1 MALLEVSHVSKSY
14 GNNRVLDDV
23 TFNITKGK
31 IVGLLGPNGSGKTT
45 LIKLI
50 NDLLKEDSGT
60 IKVEGLDL
68 GVETKKLISY
78 LPDKNYLNNN
88 MTVLELL
95 NYFKDFYED
104 FRIDKAKEL
113 IGKLDLDLNQKL
125 KTMSKGTKEKVQL
138 ILVMSRKAK
147 LYILDEPI
155 GGIDPAARDYII
167 NTILTNFSNDASLL
181 ISTHLIS
188 DLEKVLDEVIFLKNG
203 KVVRSG
209 STDEIRK
216 ETNMSI
222 NDLFRETLIIKSDS

>member
-1 MALLEVSHVSKSY
+1 MALLEVSHITKSY
-14 GNNRVLDDV
+14 GANRVLDDV
-23 TFNITKGK
+23 TFSVPKGK

-203 KVVRSG
+203 KVVRCG

-222 NDLFRETLIIKSDS
+222 NDLFREEFKC

>member
-113 IGKLDLDLNQKL
+113 IGKLNLDLNQKL

-203 KVVRSG
+203 KVVRNG

-222 NDLFRETLIIKSDS
+222 NDLFREEFKC

>member
-14 GNNRVLDDV
+14 GANRVLDDV
-23 TFNITKGK
+23 TFSIPKGK

-50 NDLLKEDSGT
+50 NDLLKEDSGS

-222 NDLFRETLIIKSDS
+222 NDLFREEFKC

>member
-14 GNNRVLDDV
+14 GANRVLDDV
-23 TFNITKGK
+23 TFSIPKGK

-50 NDLLKEDSGT
+50 NDLLKEDSGS

-113 IGKLDLDLNQKL
+113 IGKLGLDLNQKL

-209 STDEIRK
+209 STDDIRK

-222 NDLFRETLIIKSDS
+222 NDLFREEFKC

>member
-31 IVGLLGPNGSGKTT
+31 IVVLLGPNGSGKTT

-113 IGKLDLDLNQKL
+113 IGKLNLDLNQKL

-222 NDLFRETLIIKSDS
+222 NDLFREEFKC

>member
-1 MALLEVSHVSKSY
+1 MALLEVSHITKSY

-23 TFNITKGK
+23 TFNVTKGK
-31 IVGLLGPNGSGKTT
+31 IVGLLGPNGRGKTT

-50 NDLLKEDSGT
+50 NDLIKEDSGS

-113 IGKLDLDLNQKL
+113 IGKLNLDLNQKL

-203 KVVRSG
+203 KVVRCG

-222 NDLFRETLIIKSDS
+222 NDLFREEFKC

>member
-1 MALLEVSHVSKSY
+1 MALLEVSHVSKNY

-88 MTVLELL
+88 MTVIELL

-113 IGKLDLDLNQKL
+113 IGKLNLDLNQKL

-222 NDLFRETLIIKSDS
+222 NDLFREEFKC

>member
-31 IVGLLGPNGSGKTT
+31 IVGLLGPNGGGKTT

-113 IGKLDLDLNQKL
+113 IGKLGLDLNQKL

-167 NTILTNFSNDASLL
+167 NTILTNFNDDASLL

-222 NDLFRETLIIKSDS
+222 NDLFREEFKC

>member
-14 GNNRVLDDV
+14 GANRVLDDV
-23 TFNITKGK
+23 TFSIPKGK

-50 NDLLKEDSGT
+50 NDLLKEDSGS

-113 IGKLDLDLNQKL
+113 IGKLGLDLNQKL

-222 NDLFRETLIIKSDS
+222 NDLFREEFKC

>member
-14 GNNRVLDDV
+14 GNNRVLDDI

-113 IGKLDLDLNQKL
+113 ISKLGLDLNQKL

-222 NDLFRETLIIKSDS
+222 NDLFREEFKC

>member
-1 MALLEVSHVSKSY
+1 MALLEVSHITKSY
-14 GNNRVLDDV
+14 GNNKVLDDV
-23 TFNITKGK
+23 TFSIPKGK

-60 IKVEGLDL
+60 IKVNGLDL
-68 GVETKKLISY
+68 GVETKKIISY

-222 NDLFRETLIIKSDS
+222 NDLFREEFKC

>member
-14 GNNRVLDDV
+14 GANRVLDDV
-23 TFNITKGK
+23 TFSIPKGK

-113 IGKLDLDLNQKL
+113 IGKLELDLNQKL

-222 NDLFRETLIIKSDS
+222 NDLFREEFKC

>member
-113 IGKLDLDLNQKL
+113 IGKLNLDLNQKL

-203 KVVRSG
+203 KVVRCG

-216 ETNMSI
+216 ETKLSI
-222 NDLFRETLIIKSDS
+222 NDLFREEFKC

>member
-1 MALLEVSHVSKSY
+1 MALLEVSHITKSY
-14 GNNRVLDDV
+14 GNKVVLDDV

-95 NYFKDFYED
+95 NYFNDFYED

-113 IGKLDLDLNQKL
+113 IGKLGLDLNQKL

-147 LYILDEPI
+147 LYVLDEPI

-167 NTILTNFSNDASLL
+167 NTILTNFSSDASLL

-188 DLEKVLDEVIFLKNG
+188 DLEKVLDEVIFLKEG
-203 KVVRSG
+203 KVVRNG
-209 STDEIRK
+209 SSDEIRK

-222 NDLFRETLIIKSDS
+222 NDLFREEFKC

>member
-1 MALLEVSHVSKSY
+1 MALLEVSHITKSY
-14 GNNRVLDDV
+14 GNNKVLDDV
-23 TFNITKGK
+23 TFSIPKGK

-60 IKVEGLDL
+60 IKVNGLDL
-68 GVETKKLISY
+68 GVETKKIISY

-167 NTILTNFSNDASLL
+167 NTILTNFSDDASLL

-222 NDLFRETLIIKSDS
+222 NDLFREEFKC

>member
-50 NDLLKEDSGT
+50 NDLLKEDSGS

-113 IGKLDLDLNQKL
+113 IGKLNLDLNQKL

-155 GGIDPAARDYII
+155 GGIDPATRDYII

-222 NDLFRETLIIKSDS
+222 NDLFREEFKC

>member
-14 GNNRVLDDV
+14 GANRVLDDV
-23 TFNITKGK
+23 TFSIPKGK

-50 NDLLKEDSGT
+50 NDLLKEDSGS

-113 IGKLDLDLNQKL
+113 IGKLGLDLNQKL

-138 ILVMSRKAK
+138 IQLIFVMSRKAK

-222 NDLFRETLIIKSDS
+222 NDLFREEFKC

>member
-1 MALLEVSHVSKSY
+1 
-14 GNNRVLDDV
+14 
-23 TFNITKGK
+23 
-31 IVGLLGPNGSGKTT
+31 
-45 LIKLI
+45 
-50 NDLLKEDSGT
+50 
-60 IKVEGLDL
+60 
-68 GVETKKLISY
+68 
-78 LPDKNYLNNN
+78 
-88 MTVLELL
+88 
-95 NYFKDFYED
+95 
-104 FRIDKAKEL
+104 
-113 IGKLDLDLNQKL
+113 
-125 KTMSKGTKEKVQL
+125 
-138 ILVMSRKAK
+138 MSRKAK

-222 NDLFRETLIIKSDS
+222 NDLFREEFKC

>member
-167 NTILTNFSNDASLL
+167 NTILTNFSDDASLL

-216 ETNMSI
+216 ETKLSI
-222 NDLFRETLIIKSDS
+222 NDLFREEFKC

>member
-14 GNNRVLDDV
+14 GNNRVLDDF

-113 IGKLDLDLNQKL
+113 IGKLGLDLNQKL

-167 NTILTNFSNDASLL
+167 NTILTNFNDDASLL

-222 NDLFRETLIIKSDS
+222 NDLFREEFKC

>member
-14 GNNRVLDDV
+14 GANRVLDDV
-23 TFNITKGK
+23 TFSIPKGK

-113 IGKLDLDLNQKL
+113 IGKLNLDLNQKL

-222 NDLFRETLIIKSDS
+222 NDLFREEFKC

>member
-1 MALLEVSHVSKSY
+1 MALLEVSHITKSY
-14 GNNRVLDDV
+14 GNNKVLDDV
-23 TFNITKGK
+23 TFSIPKGK

-50 NDLLKEDSGT
+50 NDLLKEDSGI
-60 IKVEGLDL
+60 IKVNGLDL
-68 GVETKKLISY
+68 GVETKKIISY

-216 ETNMSI
+216 ETKLSI
-222 NDLFRETLIIKSDS
+222 NDLFREEFKC

>member
-1 MALLEVSHVSKSY
+1 MALLEVSHITKSY
-14 GNNRVLDDV
+14 GNNKVLDDV
-23 TFNITKGK
+23 TFSIPKGK

-188 DLEKVLDEVIFLKNG
+188 DLEKVLDEIIFLKNG

-222 NDLFRETLIIKSDS
+222 NDLFREEFKC

>member
-1 MALLEVSHVSKSY
+1 MALLEVSHVTKSY

-23 TFNITKGK
+23 TFKISKGK

-88 MTVLELL
+88 MTVIELL

-167 NTILTNFSNDASLL
+167 NTILTNFSDDASLL

-216 ETNMSI
+216 ETKLSI
-222 NDLFRETLIIKSDS
+222 NDLFREEFKC

>member
-1 MALLEVSHVSKSY
+1 MALLEVNNITKSY
-14 GNNRVLDDV
+14 GANRVLDDV
-23 TFNITKGK
+23 TFSIPKGK

-50 NDLLKEDSGT
+50 NDLLREDSGT

-113 IGKLDLDLNQKL
+113 IGKLGLDLNQKL

-222 NDLFRETLIIKSDS
+222 NDLFREEFKC

>member
-1 MALLEVSHVSKSY
+1 MALLEVSHITKSY
-14 GNNRVLDDV
+14 GNNIVLDDV
-23 TFNITKGK
+23 TFSIPKGK

-50 NDLLKEDSGT
+50 NDLLKEDDGT

-95 NYFKDFYED
+95 NYFKDFYLD

-113 IGKLDLDLNQKL
+113 ISKLGLDLNQKL

-167 NTILTNFSNDASLL
+167 NTILTNFSDDASLL

-209 STDEIRK
+209 STDYIRN
-216 ETNMSI
+216 ETKMSI
-222 NDLFRETLIIKSDS
+222 NDLFREEFKC

>member
-1 MALLEVSHVSKSY
+1 MALLEVNHITKSY
-14 GNNRVLDDV
+14 GNNIVLNDV
-23 TFNITKGK
+23 TFSIPKGK

-50 NDLLKEDSGT
+50 NDLLKEDDGT

-95 NYFKDFYED
+95 NYFKDFYLD

-113 IGKLDLDLNQKL
+113 ISKLGLDLNQKL

-222 NDLFRETLIIKSDS
+222 NDLFREEFKC

>member
-14 GNNRVLDDV
+14 GNNRVLDDI

-104 FRIDKAKEL
+104 FIIDKAKEL
-113 IGKLDLDLNQKL
+113 IGKLGLDLNQKL

-222 NDLFRETLIIKSDS
+222 NDLFREEFKC

>member
-1 MALLEVSHVSKSY
+1 MALLEVSHVCKSY
-14 GNNRVLDDV
+14 GANRVLDDV
-23 TFNITKGK
+23 TFSIPKGK

-50 NDLLKEDSGT
+50 NDLLKEDSGS

-113 IGKLDLDLNQKL
+113 IGKLNLDLNQKL

-222 NDLFRETLIIKSDS
+222 NDLFREEFKC

>member
-1 MALLEVSHVSKSY
+1 MALLAVSHVCKSY
-14 GNNRVLDDV
+14 GANRVLDDV
-23 TFNITKGK
+23 TFSIPKGK

-113 IGKLDLDLNQKL
+113 IGKLGLDLNQKL

-155 GGIDPAARDYII
+155 GGIDPATRDYII

-209 STDEIRK
+209 STDDIRK

-222 NDLFRETLIIKSDS
+222 NDLFREEFKC

>member
-1 MALLEVSHVSKSY
+1 MALLEVSHVSKNY

-68 GVETKKLISY
+68 GAETKKLISY

-104 FRIDKAKEL
+104 FKIDKAKEL
-113 IGKLDLDLNQKL
+113 IGKLDLNLNQKL

-222 NDLFRETLIIKSDS
+222 NDLFREEFKC